1 MTKGM
6 PGADSSTLVTSQIGG
21 RNLIDLA
28 TEVFGTTP
36 VLWGRYFTSVSTTG
50 VVEYRHLKENQIL
63 RANNIRILPI
73 ARQTK
78 NVNGTVADGSADATA
93 NVEDLIE
100 TFGAD
105 YLASQGGQVLM
116 FLDVEGA
123 PSLSA
128 PYYRGWAATLV
139 AHSQDFSGGKVTV
152 LPCVYGTQ
160 ADDDTWNAVV
170 AGVGPAVSFHG
181 AWIARWR
188 VSGCAEL
195 LDFDERIVRPRSL
208 PSSFK
213 ILLWQFS
220 NDCHGGDGFDSDET
234 NPAIDL
240 QQDLLSK
247 LVLPPDTSV
256 A

>member
-100 TFGAD
+100 TF
-105 YLASQGGQVLM
+105 
-116 FLDVEGA
+116 DVKKHQN
-123 PSLSA
+123 LT
-128 PYYRGWAATLV
+128 TL
-139 AHSQDFSGGKVTV
+139 
-152 LPCVYGTQ
+152 
-160 ADDDTWNAVV
+160 
-170 AGVGPAVSFHG
+170 
-181 AWIARWR
+181 
-188 VSGCAEL
+188 
-195 LDFDERIVRPRSL
+195 
-208 PSSFK
+208 
-213 ILLWQFS
+213 
-220 NDCHGGDGFDSDET
+220 
-234 NPAIDL
+234 
-240 QQDLLSK
+240 
-247 LVLPPDTSV
+247 
-256 A
+256 